1 MSSRSCSSS
10 APAECCGSKDT
21 LASVRWGTVYLPK
34 SARVDALNCGFVQ
47 DLAACVRG
55 VRPSFSC
62 TASMRLE
69 THGKMSS
76 HFLVAITRF
85 THRPRWG
92 TVADLLYTDDQPRFS
107 TLSTGPNAT
116 WMNRVYNG
124 LISSATPWVVLW
136 PSNWHGVGERP
147 PCARFR
153 LAASGHLVTD
163 CGNGRWQRLQTAP
176 GWLVSC
182 GPSHR
187 FH

>member
-1 MSSRSCSSS
+1 MRPGGS
-10 APAECCGSKDT
+10 AVVLLHGLNASGDAWQDVVPLLGSYHEVYAPTAMGHRGGPPVHRRPAT
-21 LASVRWGTVYLPK
+21 
-34 SARVDALNCGFVQ
+34 
-47 DLAACVRG
+47 
-55 VRPSFSC
+55 
-62 TASMRLE
+62 
-69 THGKMSS
+69 
-76 HFLVAITRF
+76 I
-85 THRPRWG
+85 
-92 TVADLLYTDDQPRFS
+92 S